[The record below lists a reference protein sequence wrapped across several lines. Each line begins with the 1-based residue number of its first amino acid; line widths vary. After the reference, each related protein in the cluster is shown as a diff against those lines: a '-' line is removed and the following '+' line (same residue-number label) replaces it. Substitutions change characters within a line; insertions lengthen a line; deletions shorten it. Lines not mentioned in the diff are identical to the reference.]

1 MITDLSQAIQRQE
14 LKLSDTYNYY
24 RAEEEQV
31 GACVL
36 TLPHTH
42 THTRTHAHTQHPSLP
57 HSHNPWGPGAFVL
70 IPATRRSFPPGTCSE
85 REHRC

>member
-36 TLPHTH
+36 TRPHTH
-42 THTRTHAHTQHPSLP
+42 THTHAHTHTLSTPPSPTVTTL
-57 HSHNPWGPGAFVL
+57 GALELLF
-70 IPATRRSFPPGTCSE
+70 
-85 REHRC
+85 